1 MSRALSFFP
10 LPSFNLIELELYTFK
25 LAILKALR
33 RELSP
38 HFQFF
43 LSRHPLLSFGFF
55 SPSFGFKRGKNKK
68 KKKFFFFS
76 LSCVAFPCFSYYINL
91 AKENK
96 AKPFCFFCF
105 KVSF

>member
-10 LPSFNLIELELYTFK
+10 LTSFNLIELELYTFK

-43 LSRHPLLSFGFF
+43 LSHHPLLSFGFF
-55 SPSFGFKRGKNKK
+55 HPVLVLSEERIKK
-68 KKKFFFFS
+68 KKVFFFS

-91 AKENK
+91 AKEKQSK
-96 AKPFCFFCF
+96 AVLFFLF
-105 KVSF
+105 